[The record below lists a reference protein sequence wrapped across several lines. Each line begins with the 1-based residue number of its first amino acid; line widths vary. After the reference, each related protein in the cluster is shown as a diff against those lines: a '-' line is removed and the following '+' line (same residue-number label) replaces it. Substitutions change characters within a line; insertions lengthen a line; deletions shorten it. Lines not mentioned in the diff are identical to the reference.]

1 MKTETK
7 DEQNFSDDDLI
18 CPITQEIFRD
28 PVRAADGFVYERDA
42 ISRWILQKGTSPLT
56 RKPLRIDELRPDE
69 KIRHLARRR
78 RRSTVSYDARNDTVS
93 LPPLRLVP
101 RATNQISP
109 IPVRPCQT
117 VPRVPRV
124 ECSKKRMV
132 KLLFL
137 LFSICTIVGPIVGMV
152 LGLAVET
159 PINDISVYSNVF
171 NNTNVTFS
179 DVALNKTYY
188 YETIQVVVVE
198 SSSYIFTSSSN
209 IDTYGRL
216 YMNNFNNTN
225 PANNLLIYDDNNSGR
240 QQQFRFKIVLT
251 SGTYILVVATF
262 TNATMQPFSIIVT
275 GTQFVN
281 VVLIIPLLFE
291 TSIQSVYV
299 YNFDHDF
306 ITIGMGECT
315 IGAVTYIMVAGL
327 GSIITGIVGTVLYSK
342 ARDQQYEYNTRTP
355 CLLLNKISNETC
367 NADNSDRSFRQVTPS
382 LKDCYYDEWFF
393 VNYPTSDGTWLNSTI
408 HETMS
413 SAQRPVEIGQTYPCF
428 YSRKDGTSVI
438 WQQDSHITGKIMLIA
453 GWTGAIISLLCWEP
467 IVFHLIDRECL

>member
-117 VPRVPRV
+117 VPSATNQISPIPARPCQTVPRVPRV

-152 LGLAVET
+152 LGML
-159 PINDISVYSNVF
+159 S
-171 NNTNVTFS
+171 
-179 DVALNKTYY
+179 LYY
-188 YETIQVVVVE
+188 YRGKV
-198 SSSYIFTSSSN
+198 
-209 IDTYGRL
+209 
-216 YMNNFNNTN
+216 
-225 PANNLLIYDDNNSGR
+225 
-240 QQQFRFKIVLT
+240 QF
-251 SGTYILVVATF
+251 
-262 TNATMQPFSIIVT
+262 
-275 GTQFVN
+275 
-281 VVLIIPLLFE
+281 
-291 TSIQSVYV
+291 
-299 YNFDHDF
+299 
-306 ITIGMGECT
+306 
-315 IGAVTYIMVAGL
+315 
-327 GSIITGIVGTVLYSK
+327 IIT
-342 ARDQQYEYNTRTP
+342 
-355 CLLLNKISNETC
+355 
-367 NADNSDRSFRQVTPS
+367 
-382 LKDCYYDEWFF
+382 
-393 VNYPTSDGTWLNSTI
+393 
-408 HETMS
+408 
-413 SAQRPVEIGQTYPCF
+413 
-428 YSRKDGTSVI
+428 
-438 WQQDSHITGKIMLIA
+438 
-453 GWTGAIISLLCWEP
+453 
-467 IVFHLIDRECL
+467 